1 MASTPAPPSV
11 PPTPPGASAPPSAI
25 SAAGAGDTQWT
36 RLHPLSPIVRA
47 GSVVAV
53 LVVFS
58 TQFDTGRRRSF
69 PWVSLVLLGVG
80 IVAGVVSWLVT
91 RWRVQGSD
99 LRIETGLIR
108 RQSIR
113 VPLSRIQAVDVISP
127 VLARVLGLAEVRVV
141 VAGRGTGRTR
151 LAYLGAAE
159 AQRVRAMLLALAHGL
174 ASETPEPPAQPLL
187 RIDNLRVAF
196 ATLLT
201 APVNVLITIAVL
213 AVVLSLLLPRG
224 EATATI
230 AIPALVGVVPEVFRR
245 FNAVYDFQLSEGAD
259 GFRLSRGLL
268 QTRTE
273 TIPFGRIQAVRWV
286 EPLLWRQFGWVR
298 LEVDVARQRGSQQ
311 REEGSAQLSRTLLP
325 VGSHDHAAWL
335 LQRVL
340 PGAAAVPPPGSRPPR
355 RALLRAPFSYHLLSF
370 WHDRGRH
377 GFARTGRVRPEVVI
391 VPLEKMQSV
400 RLRQGPLQRWLH
412 LATVHVDTAG
422 RGWQARAVC
431 RDAAE
436 ADALVETLTE
446 LARRARRASTA
457 AAQAARDGGSNGG
470 RRPLGHDAMDPDGV

>member
-1 MASTPAPPSV
+1 MALV
-11 PPTPPGASAPPSAI
+11 SAPPSTPV
-25 SAAGAGDTQWT
+25 SRDTEWA
-36 RLHPLSPIVRA
+36 RLHPLSPVVRA
-47 GSVVAV
+47 GSALAV
-53 LVVFS
+53 IVLFS
-58 TQFDTGRRRSF
+58 TQFDTGRRRGF
-69 PWVSLVLLGVG
+69 PWESLVLLGLG
-80 IVAGVVSWLVT
+80 ILAGIVSWLVT
-91 RWRVQGSD
+91 RWRVQGND

-151 LAYLGAAE
+151 LAYLGAGE
-159 AQRVRAMLLALAHGL
+159 AQQVRAMLLALAHGL

-187 RIDNLRVAF
+187 RINNLRVIF

-201 APVNVLITIAVL
+201 APVNVLITIAVV
-213 AVVLSLLLPRG
+213 AVVGSTLIPKGG
-224 EATATI
+224 EATVTI

-245 FNAVYDFQLSEGAD
+245 FNAVYDFQLAEGAD
-259 GFRLSRGLL
+259 GLRLSRGLL

-286 EPLLWRQFGWVR
+286 EPLFWRWFGWVR

-325 VGSHDHAAWL
+325 VGSREHAAWL

-340 PGAAAVPPPGSRPPR
+340 PGAAAVVPPGSRPPR
-355 RALLRAPFSYHLLSF
+355 RAMIRAPLSYHLLAF

-377 GFARTGRVRPEVVI
+377 AFARTGRVRPEVVV

-400 RLRQGPLQRWLH
+400 RLRQGPLQRWLR

-422 RGWQARAVC
+422 RGWQARAEC
-431 RDAAE
+431 RDADE
-436 ADALVETLTE
+436 AAALLEGLTA
-446 LARRARRASTA
+446 LARQARRGRSSGGGQSA
-457 AAQAARDGGSNGG
+457 A
-470 RRPLGHDAMDPDGV
+470 P